1 MRVTFR
7 VLLFAAVIAGL
18 ALGVSFGVGYAA
30 GRGNPK
36 QASGG
41 LTQQQLN
48 QMLGVQGAGAGAG
61 GAGAGGVGTGG
72 GTGRTNTGG
81 AGSGATAFLRN
92 PAGKITAV
100 DGTTLTIETRAGS
113 VQKVNLSP
121 STTVNKMSAGNQ
133 ADLKVGDTVIAAGT
147 AKPDGTSFDAS
158 SVSQV
163 PAELAP
169 LVDAGGSS
177 GGGTAPTGR

>member
-48 QMLGVQGAGAGAG
+48 QMLGVQGAAAGAGTAGGAG
-61 GAGAGGVGTGG
+61 GAGTAS

-81 AGSGATAFLRN
+81 AAGATALLRN

-133 ADLKVGDTVIAAGT
+133 ADLKVGDSVIAAGT
-147 AKPDGTSFDAS
+147 PKPDGTSFDAS

-177 GGGTAPTGR
+177 GGGTAPSGR